1 MINRSFFRRV
11 ERLETRLS
19 PLDAPETI
27 TISYI
32 SPDGEVVDTH
42 EVKVGCG
49 TRYRDDREQQG
60 RAGSAASFVR

>member
-1 MINRSFFRRV
+1 MINRTFFRRL

-42 EVKVGCG
+42 KINVGGSDCHRAG
-49 TRYRDDREQQG
+49 REQE
-60 RAGSAASFVR
+60 GSYGE